1 MQLSFE
7 IPDDIFLG
15 INESKEN
22 LKKIV
27 KQKFVLELYTREKIS
42 TSQGAKLLNTDIY
55 SFMKFLS
62 QNGVSPI
69 ENYDIQAELDSL
81 ER

>member
-15 INESKEN
+15 INESKES
-22 LKKIV
+22 LKQIV
-27 KQKFVLELYTREKIS
+27 KQKFVLELYAREKIS

-62 QNGVSPI
+62 KNGLSPI
-69 ENYDIQAELDSL
+69 EDYDIQAELNSL
-81 ER
+81 EK